1 MMSTETSIPAVGENP
16 PAGRGSKRRQFLS
29 TLAAAVLL
37 AVLSMTAHALDT
49 EIIQV
54 RYRNAQELVSIAS
67 PMLGPAGRISAD
79 ARTNMLIVVGTPEAI
94 ERIAGLVQQLD
105 RPPVPLRI
113 DVRFGQR
120 RSAAE
125 TTAAAEGRLSGDG
138 WEVSTGDDAQ
148 DGVRIRVQDRTR
160 REDKTARVSV
170 TTVSGRPAYIRYGSE
185 VPYRERQA
193 GVCRRY
199 GGCPTAVT
207 FHRVETGFWVTPRLA
222 GDRIDLT
229 IDPQI
234 ADLASGRQVRFAA
247 ASTHLVVD
255 GGRWVQIGG
264 GDERTGAALT
274 EILGVADG
282 EKTAAFSI
290 FLRVERL
297 DGKDGAK
304 GTGQ

>member
-1 MMSTETSIPAVGENP
+1 LT
-16 PAGRGSKRRQFLS
+16 
-29 TLAAAVLL
+29 AAVLL
-37 AVLSMTAHALDT
+37 AVLPLTAHALDT

-54 RYRNAQELVSIAS
+54 HYRNAQELVSIAS
-67 PMLGPAGRISAD
+67 PMLSPSGRISAD
-79 ARTNMLIVVGTPEAI
+79 ARTNVLIVIDTPEAI

-105 RPPVPLRI
+105 RQPVRLRI

-120 RSAAE
+120 RSAA
-125 TTAAAEGRLSGDG
+125 AQASGVDGRLSGDG
-138 WEVSTGDDAQ
+138 WEVSTGDGAEE
-148 DGVRIRVQDRTR
+148 GIRVRLQNRTR
-160 REDKTARVSV
+160 RENKTARVSV

-207 FHRVETGFWVTPRLA
+207 FHRVETGFWVTPQLA

-234 ADLASGRQVRFAA
+234 SDLASGKRVRFAA

-282 EKTAAFSI
+282 EKTTAFSI

-297 DGKDGAK
+297 AGKDGAK